1 MLMRFKRAMRDGA
14 AGRILALI
22 LSLTAGSAPA
32 TPLHCH
38 LEREAAAGTRLEVWA
53 QTLTGRNGLLTAHS
67 TRQIAVVVD
76 HRGTVLETLALVA
89 MTTADRRGGWLRRS
103 QWVRCTVEEPAPTAY

>member
-1 MLMRFKRAMRDGA
+1 MRFKRVMQNG

-38 LEREAAAGTRLEVWA
+38 LEREAAAGARLEVWA

-76 HRGTVLETLALVA
+76 HRGAVLEILALVA

-103 QWVRCTVEEPAPTAY
+103 QWVRCTAGDDPAPTAY

>member
-1 MLMRFKRAMRDGA
+1 MGPG
-14 AGRILALI
+14 GRILALI
-22 LSLTAGSAPA
+22 LGLTAGQAVA
-32 TPLHCH
+32 TPPRCQ
-38 LEREAAAGTRLEVWA
+38 LEQEAAAWTLLEVWA
-53 QTLTGRNGLLTAHS
+53 QALTGRNGLLTAHS

-89 MTTADRRGGWLRRS
+89 MTTADRRCGWLRRS

>member
-1 MLMRFKRAMRDGA
+1 MRFKRAMRDGA

-38 LEREAAAGTRLEVWA
+38 LEREAAAALLEVWA
-53 QTLTGRNGLLTAHS
+53 QALTGRNGLLTAHS

-76 HRGTVLETLALVA
+76 HRGAVLETLTLVA
-89 MTTADRRGGWLRRS
+89 MSTADRRGGWLRRS